1 MRLKNNQGFT
11 LLELLIAI
19 TLSILILVALGAAM
33 RLGYKS
39 QEKGTER
46 SEVTQKVRI
55 LEDRIAWLI
64 RGAYPLFLNKPDEKK
79 IFFDGKSDRAGF
91 VTSSIDA
98 HGTGPEDLAG
108 LKWVSIFAD
117 SEGLKIREK
126 IFFLEDVFD
135 DSKGK
140 VYLLDPEV
148 RKIAFEFF
156 EIKEGEKQGSWISEW
171 DPGDKETIPL
181 AVKVKIT
188 LERNGL
194 KIEIPEMIVKTAVQ
208 RKPAHRS
215 SAETDD

>member
-19 TLSILILVALGAAM
+19 TLSILILVVLGAAM

-46 SEVTQKVRI
+46 GEVTQKVRI

-64 RGAYPLFLNKPDEKK
+64 RGAYPYYLNKTDEKK
-79 IFFDGKSDRAGF
+79 IFFDGKSDRIGF
-91 VTSSIDA
+91 VTSSIDT
-98 HGTGPEDLAG
+98 HGTGLEDLAG
-108 LKWVSIFAD
+108 LKWVSIFTD
-117 SEGLKIREK
+117 SDGLKIREK

-148 RKIAFEFF
+148 RKIEFEFF
-156 EIKEGEKQGSWISEW
+156 EIKEDEKQGTWISEW
-171 DPGDKETIPL
+171 DPRDKETIPS

-188 LERNGL
+188 LERNGQ
-194 KIEIPEMIVKTAVQ
+194 KIELPEMIVKTEVR
-208 RKPAHRS
+208 RKPKG
-215 SAETDD
+215 

>member
-19 TLSILILVALGAAM
+19 TLSILILVVLGAAM

-39 QEKGTER
+39 QAKGTER
-46 SEVTQKVRI
+46 GEMTQKVRI

-64 RGAYPLFLNKPDEKK
+64 RGSYPFYLKKADEKK
-79 IFFDGKSDRAGF
+79 IFFDGKSDRVGF
-91 VTSSIDA
+91 VTSSIDS

-108 LKWVSIFAD
+108 LKWVSISAD
-117 SEGLKIREK
+117 SDGLKIRE
-126 IFFLEDVFD
+126 IIYFLEDVFD

-148 RKIAFEFF
+148 RKIEFEFF
-156 EIKEGEKQGSWISEW
+156 EIKEGEKQGTWISEW
-171 DPGDKETIPL
+171 DPRDKETIPS

-188 LERNGL
+188 LERNGQ
-194 KIEIPEMIVKTAVQ
+194 KIELPEMIVKTEVR
-208 RKPAHRS
+208 RKPKG
-215 SAETDD
+215 

>member
-1 MRLKNNQGFT
+1 MHLKNNKGFT

-19 TLSILILVALGAAM
+19 TLSILILVVLGSAM
-33 RLGYKS
+33 RLGYKA
-39 QEKGTER
+39 QAKGTER
-46 SEVTQKVRI
+46 GEVTQKMRI

-64 RGAYPLFLNKPDEKK
+64 RGAYPFYLKKPDEKK

-98 HGTGPEDLAG
+98 HGKGLEDLAG

-148 RKIAFEFF
+148 RKIEFEFF
-156 EIKEGEKQGSWISEW
+156 EIKEDEKEGAWISEW
-171 DPGDKETIPL
+171 DPSDKETIPS
-181 AVKVKIT
+181 AVKVKMT
-188 LERNGL
+188 LERNGQ
-194 KIEIPEMIVKTAVQ
+194 KVEMPEMIVKTSVQ
-208 RKPAHRS
+208 RKPS
-215 SAETDD
+215 D

>member
-1 MRLKNNQGFT
+1 MRLKNNRGFT

-19 TLSILILVALGAAM
+19 TLSILILVVLGAAM
-33 RLGYKS
+33 RLGYKA

-46 SEVTQKVRI
+46 GEVTQKVRI

-64 RGAYPLFLNKPDEKK
+64 RGAYPFYLNKTDEKK

-98 HGTGPEDLAG
+98 HGKGPEDLAG

-117 SEGLKIREK
+117 SDGLKIREK

-148 RKIAFEFF
+148 RKIEFEFF
-156 EIKEGEKQGSWISEW
+156 EIKEDEKEGTWVSEW
-171 DPGDKETIPL
+171 DPRDKETIPL
-181 AVKVKIT
+181 AVKVKMT
-188 LERNGL
+188 LERNGQ
-194 KIEIPEMIVKTAVQ
+194 KIEIPEMIVKTAAS
-208 RKPAHRS
+208 RK
-215 SAETDD
+215 TK

>member
-1 MRLKNNQGFT
+1 MRLKNKRGFT

-19 TLSILILVALGAAM
+19 TISILILVVLGAAM

-39 QEKGTER
+39 QAKGTDRGEMM
-46 SEVTQKVRI
+46 QKMRI

-64 RGAYPLFLNKPDEKK
+64 RGAYPFFLKKPDEKK
-79 IFFDGKSDRAGF
+79 IFFDGRSDRVGF
-91 VTSSIDA
+91 VTSSIDT
-98 HGTGPEDLAG
+98 HGTGPEDTAG
-108 LKWVSIFAD
+108 LKWVSIFTD

-126 IFFLEDVFD
+126 IFFLEEVFD

-148 RKIAFEFF
+148 RKIEFEFF

-171 DPGDKETIPL
+171 DPSDKETIPT
-181 AVKVKIT
+181 AVKVKMT
-188 LERNGL
+188 LERNGQ

-208 RKPAHRS
+208 RKLKG
-215 SAETDD
+215 